1 MKKLFVVILPLL
13 LLAYGSPAQ
22 QTKEKK
28 EPGKLKTKTETSG
41 GKESKVK
48 VEDDKMVIKKEG
60 VGADLVYPYTAEYSA
75 QFVPGTPSHAR
86 PVLELWKAWEANDL
100 DRQAEALAD
109 TVLVDFADGRTLQGK
124 DSVLAALKRER
135 GALSA
140 SKATIEAWLPFRSLD
155 RGDSWVALWARE
167 EAADASG
174 KVSVTRYHEMWRINK
189 DGKIDYLRQYSAPV
203 PPQ

>member
-1 MKKLFVVILPLL
+1 MKKLFVAVLTLL
-13 LLAYGSPAQ
+13 LLANSSTAQ
-22 QTKEKK
+22 QTKVKK
-28 EPGKLKTKTETSG
+28 EPGKLKTKTETPE

-48 VEDDKMVIKKEG
+48 VEDDKMIIKKEG
-60 VGADLVYPYTAEYSA
+60 VGADLVFPYTAEYSS

-100 DRQAEALAD
+100 DRQAASLAD
-109 TVLVDFADGRTLQGK
+109 TVLVDLADGRTIQGK

-140 SKATIEAWLPFRSLD
+140 TKATIEAWLPFRSLD

-174 KVSVTRYHEMWRINK
+174 KVSVIRFHEMWRINK
-189 DGKIDYLRQYSAPV
+189 DGRIDYMRQYSAPL
-203 PPQ
+203 PPK